1 MLSIINGGRHIV
13 AHFLFQIINNKQN
26 NEKSTIWVA
35 AEPAQSDE
43 QKNVSDAELGRRLG
57 VTRQTVNGIVNGR
70 DDLTVRRL
78 HKIAEM
84 LQVRVREL
92 FDD

>member
-1 MLSIINGGRHIV
+1 MCL
-13 AHFLFQIINNKQN
+13 
-26 NEKSTIWVA
+26 NEKGNVKQLNNTKNAKVWFAVES
-35 AEPAQSDE
+35 AQSDDE
-43 QKNVSDAELGRRLG
+43 KNVSDAELGRRLG

-78 HKIAEM
+78 HLIAEA

-92 FDD
+92 FDE

>member
-1 MLSIINGGRHIV
+1 MPSR
-13 AHFLFQIINNKQN
+13 NNNIKLLKKQQN
-26 NEKSTIWVA
+26 DQEKVWFAVES
-35 AEPAQSDE
+35 AQSDDE
-43 QKNVSDAELGRRLG
+43 KNVSDAELGRHLG

-78 HKIAEM
+78 HLIAEA

-92 FDD
+92 FDE